1 MPYFGGN
8 CPARRRIISAFFLPS
23 GDRFSVRM
31 EKSRSRSSLEKNRLD
46 CRIFR
51 CRSIRAVGITS
62 VSGWGTLAAAS
73 CWPSF
78 ALSPFCTTPCR
89 QQAACLQTV
98 WWLPAAPRPPTLPK
112 VAVCARCCTRCPG
125 AAFSRTFFA
134 ELCCLPAG
142 QGGGA
147 VLKAHPQLVRCVQA
161 QRAEEL
167 FDIDTKEDLK
177 TLQRRIL
184 ND

>member
-1 MPYFGGN
+1 M
-8 CPARRRIISAFFLPS
+8 
-23 GDRFSVRM
+23 RFSVVPA
-31 EKSRSRSSLEKNRLD
+31 SS
-46 CRIFR
+46 
-51 CRSIRAVGITS
+51 A
-62 VSGWGTLAAAS
+62 LAAAAQS
-73 CWPSF
+73 VPE
-78 ALSPFCTTPCR
+78 
-89 QQAACLQTV
+89 CLWRTAFGGQV
-98 WWLPAAPRPPTLPK
+98 GAP
-112 VAVCARCCTRCPG
+112 

-167 FDIDTKEDLK
+167 LDIDTKEDLE

-184 ND
+184 NDP